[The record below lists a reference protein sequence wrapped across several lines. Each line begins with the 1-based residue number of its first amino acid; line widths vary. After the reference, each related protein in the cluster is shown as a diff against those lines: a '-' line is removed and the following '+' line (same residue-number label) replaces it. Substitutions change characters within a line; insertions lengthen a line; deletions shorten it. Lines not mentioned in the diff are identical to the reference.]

1 MALKTVAEMT
11 QDQVMTALMETN
23 ARLNVLSDY
32 QEKLQES
39 LRAEWAKT
47 RAAETVHTHGKV
59 RAPLAKYPL
68 IQVDKEAMLAEM
80 EKIKKE

>member
-1 MALKTVAEMT
+1 MALKPVEGMT

-32 QEKLQES
+32 QEGLQEA
-39 LRAEWAKT
+39 LRLEWAAT
-47 RAAETVHTHGKV
+47 RPAETVHTHGRV
-59 RAPLAKYPL
+59 VAPLAKYPL
-68 IQVDKEAMLAEM
+68 IQVDKAALLAEM